1 MRKGRWSLK
10 FKAGLYV
17 GFFTIFFII
26 TLMVAVGFGFDRYY
40 YSMKKEAMVEA
51 SQKISNIYRK
61 EGGSDES
68 SLDDL
73 SQQYALDVLIVDQ
86 GKLVYSSRPGRRV
99 RLPMEKDMKDE
110 EVIVQG
116 KEIVPGL
123 WIYSAKEDGTRFCRI
138 QASVKAKTASRSL
151 SPLCEQLSILTMA
164 SGFCPARYLAYRS
177 ATTFPI

>member
-86 GKLVYSSRPGRRV
+86 GNWSIRPGQAGGS
-99 RLPMEKDMKDE
+99 
-110 EVIVQG
+110 IC
-116 KEIVPGL
+116 L
-123 WIYSAKEDGTRFCRI
+123 WKRI
-138 QASVKAKTASRSL
+138 
-151 SPLCEQLSILTMA
+151 
-164 SGFCPARYLAYRS
+164 
-177 ATTFPI
+177 

>member
-26 TLMVAVGFGFDRYY
+26 TLMVAVGFGFERYY

-86 GKLVYSSRPGRRV
+86 GNWSIRPGQAGGSIC
-99 RLPMEKDMKDE
+99 LWKKIYKMKKSSS
-110 EVIVQG
+110 
-116 KEIVPGL
+116 KER
-123 WIYSAKEDGTRFCRI
+123 K
-138 QASVKAKTASRSL
+138 
-151 SPLCEQLSILTMA
+151 
-164 SGFCPARYLAYRS
+164 
-177 ATTFPI
+177 

>member
-73 SQQYALDVLIVDQ
+73 IRGNWSI
-86 GKLVYSSRPGRRV
+86 RPGQAGGS
-99 RLPMEKDMKDE
+99 
-110 EVIVQG
+110 IC
-116 KEIVPGL
+116 L
-123 WIYSAKEDGTRFCRI
+123 WKRI
-138 QASVKAKTASRSL
+138 
-151 SPLCEQLSILTMA
+151 
-164 SGFCPARYLAYRS
+164 
-177 ATTFPI
+177 